1 MITREIYIEKL
12 ENRLD
17 RWNANLHKLEKRAWH
32 FKGEIKISFEE
43 KLVDIRNL
51 RDIVVQKLEQIRSSA
66 DGTWMNLRQ
75 ETREARG
82 KLVDA
87 FSKAHVQMG
96 EIIEKQ
102 RK

>member
-17 RWNANLHKLEKRAWH
+17 RWNAYLHKLEKRARH

-51 RDIVVQKLEQIRSSA
+51 RDIVVQKLEKIRSAA
-66 DGTWMNLRQ
+66 DGTWINLKK
-75 ETREARG
+75 ETKEARG

-87 FSKAHVQMG
+87 FSRAHVQIG
-96 EIIEKQ
+96 TIIDTQGK
-102 RK
+102 